1 MDLMNIDPEADEMKI
16 ISMQISELGK
26 SGGVLFLET
35 NYGAYVVKPNND
47 TPKDF
52 FFNEL
57 ALTLGVS
64 VPMIDILACYEDEF
78 QNLVF

>member
-1 MDLMNIDPEADEMKI
+1 MTIL
-16 ISMQISELGK
+16 SMQISELGK
-26 SGGVLFLET
+26 STGVLLLET

-57 ALTLGVS
+57 ALTLGVN
-64 VPMIDILACYEDEF
+64 VPTMDAIGCYEEEF
-78 QNLVF
+78 QNLVFEIEKYCCDD